1 MGDRTERRREV
12 WVAVTALIA
21 ACAAL
26 PLPSHAHSAE
36 LAAVLAIGAVAA
48 LAGHRWGLAV
58 VVLAEVALVASVW
71 PLAILARPPS
81 VPAQIAVAVA
91 CLGAVPGVA
100 RLVRGD
106 DAVLELL
113 GVTSPRWRRP
123 TSRGLIVLSAVV
135 LAWPLLGG
143 A

>member
-1 MGDRTERRREV
+1 
-12 WVAVTALIA
+12 
-21 ACAAL
+21 
-26 PLPSHAHSAE
+26 
-36 LAAVLAIGAVAA
+36 
-48 LAGHRWGLAV
+48 
-58 VVLAEVALVASVW
+58 
-71 PLAILARPPS
+71 
-81 VPAQIAVAVA
+81 
-91 CLGAVPGVA
+91 VPGVA